1 VIGCY
6 ENYKDSR
13 VEWVGEI
20 PTGWEIKKIKYL
32 AHGEGTL
39 FLDGDWIESKDI
51 VFDDSQIRYITTGNI
66 GEGKYKEQG
75 LTYITDETFKKLNC
89 TEIFPGDLL
98 ISRLNPPIGRCCI
111 VPDLGS
117 RIVTSVDNVV
127 LRPSSQYKKEFL
139 KYVMSSPRYFEYTSL
154 IARGA
159 TMQRISRGLLGDVE
173 LPVTADSSEQTAIA
187 TFLDRKTA
195 EIDQLITNKEK
206 LIALY
211 EEEKTTIINRAV
223 TRGLD
228 PDVTTKP
235 SGVDWIGDI
244 PEDWEVKRFKYL
256 GRFINGY
263 SFNSS
268 DFTTSGVRVM
278 KISNIQTMKLDWSDE
293 SFVEESFY
301 DKYET
306 FRVQRND
313 LVFALTRPIISTGI
327 KAAIVDTDED
337 ILLNQRN
344 SMFKASDEVHTKW
357 MYYLI
362 LNNQFVQEF
371 DKQIDKTGQQPNI
384 SSNDIAEISVPV
396 PLLSEQ
402 IGIIEHIEAE
412 CSRLD
417 SIIYKFEKQIELFKE
432 YRTTLISEV
441 VTGKIDVRGEV
452 AA

>member
-1 VIGCY
+1 MRRY
-6 ENYKDSR
+6 DSYKNSG
-13 VEWVGEI
+13 VEWIGEI
-20 PTGWEIKKIKYL
+20 PEGWEVKRLKYVAKICTEKAEEDAEKVAL
-32 AHGEGTL
+32 EN
-39 FLDGDWIESKDI
+39 IESKTGRYI
-51 VFDDSQIRYITTGNI
+51 ETETVFDGDGIRFSKGSILY
-66 GEGKYKEQG
+66 GK
-75 LTYITDETFKKLNC
+75 
-89 TEIFPGDLL
+89 
-98 ISRLNPPIGRCCI
+98 
-111 VPDLGS
+111 
-117 RIVTSVDNVV
+117 
-127 LRPSSQYKKEFL
+127 LRPYLAKVWVADFDGAAVGDFFVIATEHHFSSSYLKYRLLSAEFTDLANGSTFGSKMPRVDREFL
-139 KYVMSSPRYFEYTSL
+139 T
-154 IARGA
+154 
-159 TMQRISRGLLGDVE
+159 D
-173 LPVTADSSEQTAIA
+173 LPFSIPPLSEQTAIA
-187 TFLDRKTA
+187 SFLDRKTA
-195 EIDQLITNKEK
+195 EIDQLIANKEK

-211 EEEKTTIINRAV
+211 EEEKTAIINRAV

-228 PDVTTKP
+228 PDVKTKP
-235 SGVDWIGDI
+235 SSVDWLGDI
-244 PEDWEVKRFKYL
+244 PERWEVKRFKYL
-256 GRFINGY
+256 GKFTNGY

-301 DKYET
+301 EKYDA

-327 KAAIVDTDED
+327 KAAIVDTDES

-344 SMFKASDEVHTKW
+344 SMFKATDKVHTKW

-396 PLLSEQ
+396 PTASEQ
-402 IGIIEHIEAE
+402 MEIIEHIETE
-412 CSRLD
+412 CARLD
-417 SIIYKFEKQIELFKE
+417 SIIDKFKKQIELFKE

-452 AA
+452 GV